1 MLAAFFDRY
10 LYHRGIAQNH
20 QCMGCSVCNVYCAFT
35 CYQVLLLPYFSYILY
50 HTLSIYDLST
60 PPFCSI
66 QQGEIVYKEVLF
78 FHTKWVFTIIVYEG
92 LSTSQDPAIN
102 SETTK
107 PQILIT
113 FSKKILFWCV
123 ESDLEHKS
131 KIFPI
136 YFIGLQFVTC
146 FCAKKHLNQI
156 KIDNKI

>member
-66 QQGEIVYKEVLF
+66 QQGEIVSKEGFLF
-78 FHTKWVFTIIVYEG
+78 SLQQLGFHNTCLG
-92 LSTSQDPAIN
+92 LAAKNVEAFENGQDQDGSSQDFGARRF
-102 SETTK
+102 
-107 PQILIT
+107 Q
-113 FSKKILFWCV
+113 
-123 ESDLEHKS
+123 
-131 KIFPI
+131 
-136 YFIGLQFVTC
+136 FISGST
-146 FCAKKHLNQI
+146 
-156 KIDNKI
+156 